1 MVLFPETKIRILA
14 GDRWNSNWQQRS
26 LRHLTGIS
34 CSFGKSAWCSF
45 NDSKQSENKEWGWRL
60 WLRSL
65 QKLIY
70 LSSPF
75 CSGGNRSFPPEFC
88 QWTEIRNHV
97 PGSWTYVL
105 NPHWADSGAMICHWW
120 MSRQFL
126 IAPSQQMIIQLSST
140 ARTCQPKVS
149 QSLEEEA
156 TMQEMVL
163 SEEDVVKKTSQNYF
177 PRGIIS
183 MLIWAGIANLSPKWS
198 LMK

>member
-60 WLRSL
+60 WLWSL

-105 NPHWADSGAMICHWW
+105 NPHRADTGECPGNFWLPPVNRWSSSSAPQQE
-120 MSRQFL
+120 RVNQRFL
-126 IAPSQQMIIQLSST
+126 KVWKRRLLCKKWC
-140 ARTCQPKVS
+140 CQ
-149 QSLEEEA
+149 
-156 TMQEMVL
+156 
-163 SEEDVVKKTSQNYF
+163 
-177 PRGIIS
+177 RR
-183 MLIWAGIANLSPKWS
+183 ML
-198 LMK
+198 